1 MHLFFLSESV
11 LRVSAR
17 KSLRGIHAMARFHF
31 FDAIADRFNQ
41 SRGIRTGRVGKRR
54 FDCVSARAHVG
65 VVGIH
70 ASSVDA
76 DENLSSGEFWRRDF
90 LELQDFGAAE
100 LMNQNCFH
108 WFSPAEELANAKK
121 WCQRAVVKEKLEMV
135 IGDDCS
141 DCFV

>member
-1 MHLFFLSESV
+1 MHLFFQSESV
-11 LRVSAR
+11 LSVGAG
-17 KSLRGIHAMARFHF
+17 KGLRGIHAIARFHLL
-31 FDAIADRFNQ
+31 DAIAYRFNQ
-41 SRGIRTGRVGKRR
+41 SRGIRAGRVGKRR
-54 FDCVSARAHVG
+54 CDGVSARAHVG
-65 VVGIH
+65 VVRIH
-70 ASSVDA
+70 ASGVDT

-100 LMNQNCFH
+100 LMNENCFH